1 MSWSAPSWADV
12 KAAWSSGWKSL
23 SEQATRAYATA
34 AQVDPT
40 GTLARVQAFVSAL
53 ADSRAALDRMAARIP
68 NPPATAEDQA
78 AYARLLDLERRYR
91 DLAAGLYAD
100 AKPAGTAPPAV
111 PEVCIA
117 PVVLVVGG
125 LAVGA
130 VGVAWALAAYEY
142 AVNLREQTALAE
154 RELDAR
160 VTASREGR
168 ALQPTTLPA
177 QPSPIDTATSTAR
190 RVGTLVVGGLVVVAG
205 AILLP
210 TLLRK

>member
-1 MSWSAPSWADV
+1 M
-12 KAAWSSGWKSL
+12 
-23 SEQATRAYATA
+23 
-34 AQVDPT
+34 
-40 GTLARVQAFVSAL
+40 
-53 ADSRAALDRMAARIP
+53 
-68 NPPATAEDQA
+68 
-78 AYARLLDLERRYR
+78 
-91 DLAAGLYAD
+91 
-100 AKPAGTAPPAV
+100 
-111 PEVCIA
+111 
-117 PVVLVVGG
+117 
-125 LAVGA
+125 GA

-190 RVGTLVVGGLVVVAG
+190 SVGTLVVGGLVVVAG